1 MWSRMLTHIFCWLL
15 VMVFVAGCNR
25 SDPILVGF
33 AAELTG
39 KRGELGVAARNG
51 AQMAVNEINERGG
64 VSQRPLKLLIQ
75 DDQGQPEIARQVDA
89 ELIAAGVVAIIG
101 HTTSQQT
108 AAVFEQMN
116 QAKVVLLSPTAT
128 STEFSRQADYF
139 FRVIPGND
147 FLGTA
152 LARHAYRNRPVR
164 QIVGIYDLSNRSFA
178 QTQWQAVRAEFERL
192 GGEAGPA
199 FTFTSGETNLKQL
212 MAQVTALQP
221 EGVVFVASAI
231 DTALMAQYGRQQ
243 GLRSQLFSSSWAYTG
258 ELLEKGGQAIEG
270 MDLGAFYNAQNPYPA
285 FAPYLNRFTDL
296 YQRDPDF
303 PAAYAYE
310 SVLVLAQALEQ
321 TGGSADGLPQALT
334 QINNMAGVQGAISID
349 PYGDVN
355 RDIYI
360 VTVQNGRFVV
370 KATVPA
376 SP

>member
-1 MWSRMLTHIFCWLL
+1 MWSTTLTHIFCWLM

-64 VSQRPLKLLIQ
+64 VNHRPLKLLIQ
-75 DDQGQPEIARQVDA
+75 DDQGQPETARQVDA
-89 ELIAAGVVAIIG
+89 ELVAAGVVAIIG

-108 AAVFEQMN
+108 TAVFDQLN
-116 QAKVVLLSPTAT
+116 QAKVVLLSPTST
-128 STEFSRQADYF
+128 STDFSRQADYF

-147 FLGTA
+147 FLGMA
-152 LARHAYRNRPVR
+152 LARHIYRNRSIKR
-164 QIVGIYDLSNRSFA
+164 IVGIYDLSNRSFA
-178 QTQWQAVRAEFERL
+178 ETQWQAVRAEFERL
-192 GGEAGPA
+192 GGEAGPV

-212 MAQVTALQP
+212 MAQVAAVQP
-221 EGVVFVASAI
+221 EGVVIVASAI
-231 DTALMAQYGRQQ
+231 DAALLAQYGRQQ
-243 GLRSQLFSSSWAYTG
+243 NLRSHLFSSSWAYTG
-258 ELLEKGGQAIEG
+258 ELLEKGGQAVEG
-270 MDLGAFYNAQNPYPA
+270 MDLGSFYNAQNPYPA
-285 FAPYLNRFTDL
+285 FTPYLNRFTSL
-296 YQRDPDF
+296 YQHNPDF

-310 SVLVLAQALEQ
+310 SVLVLARALEQ

-334 QINNMAGVQGAISID
+334 QINNLAGIQGAISID
-349 PYGDVN
+349 AFGDVN

-360 VTVQNGRFVV
+360 VTVENGKFAV

-376 SP
+376 LR